1 MIPKFIWV
9 IAEIICAIL
18 LLMYCTRKVIT
29 GKEWK
34 TMSTKKRK
42 EVTLENVLIVCIGG
56 LMIGTVIIMFL
67 EMLGV

>member
-1 MIPKFIWV
+1 MIPKLIWV
-9 IAEIICAIL
+9 RAAIICVI
-18 LLMYCTRKVIT
+18 LLMYCIGKAI
-29 GKEWK
+29 KEWK